1 MKDHRF
7 IELLNLYIDRQ
18 ITAEETAELEA
29 EIQSSPKRQAVY
41 RQYCQIHAATKVVY
55 ESFRAGA
62 AEPAAN
68 TTGRPATVELFETRR
83 RTNWVHYVGG
93 FAAAAAVAGL
103 FFVRYSA
110 NTSLETPVALAPV
123 QTVAVAPVQPAPA
136 KEAVSAPTAA
146 PAVPAAT
153 NLISLRNTSTT
164 PDYSA
169 MLVALREQDEERA
182 LAERWQSARAQSLFD
197 VNLFDTKH
205 TLPAAEPDQR
215 LLRRQTA
222 GQQVEMTIFQ
232 FQR

>member
-29 EIQSSPKRQAVY
+29 EIQSSPQRQAVY
-41 RQYCQIHAATKVVY
+41 RQYCQIHSATKVVY

-62 AEPAAN
+62 AEPVA
-68 TTGRPATVELFETRR
+68 TTAGRPATVELFEPRR

-103 FFVRYSA
+103 FFVRHSA
-110 NTSLETPVALAPV
+110 NTGLETPVFAPV
-123 QTVAVAPVQPAPA
+123 QTVAVASVQQPAPA
-136 KEAVSAPTAA
+136 QAVSAPTAV
-146 PAVPAAT
+146 PAAPAAT
-153 NLISLRNTSTT
+153 NLISLRNTSTA

-182 LAERWQSARAQSLFD
+182 QAERWQSTRTQSLFD
-197 VNLFDTKH
+197 DNLFDAKH
-205 TLPAAEPDQR
+205 TLPAAESDQR
-215 LLRRQTA
+215 LLRRQTN

>member
-1 MKDHRF
+1 MKDNRF

-29 EIQSSPKRQAVY
+29 EIQGSPQRQAVY

-62 AEPAAN
+62 EPAAAPS
-68 TTGRPATVELFETRR
+68 GRPATVELFENRR
-83 RTNWVHYVGG
+83 RANWVHYVGG

-103 FFVRYSA
+103 FFVRYHA
-110 NTSLETPVALAPV
+110 NSGLETPLAAVPV
-123 QTVAVAPVQPAPA
+123 QTVAVAPVEAAPA
-136 KEAVSAPTAA
+136 KAVAA
-146 PAVPAAT
+146 PVAAATVPAKT

-182 LAERWQSARAQSLFD
+182 LAERWQTARAQSLFD
-197 VNLFDTKH
+197 DNLFDAKH
-205 TLPAAEPDQR
+205 TLPVSEPDQR
-215 LLRRQTA
+215 LLRRQT

>member
-1 MKDHRF
+1 MKDNRF

-29 EIQSSPKRQAVY
+29 EIQGSPQRQAVY

-62 AEPAAN
+62 AEPAADPS
-68 TTGRPATVELFETRR
+68 GRPATLESFGARR

-110 NTSLETPVALAPV
+110 SSGVDTPVIATSVA
-123 QTVAVAPVQPAPA
+123 TVAVAPVQ
-136 KEAVSAPTAA
+136 AA
-146 PAVPAAT
+146 PAQVTTAVPAVAPAAAATT
-153 NLISLRNTSTT
+153 NLISLRNTSAA

-169 MLVALREQDEERA
+169 MLVALREPDEERA
-182 LAERWQSARAQSLFD
+182 LADRWQTARAQSLFD
-197 VNLFDTKH
+197 DNLFDAKH
-205 TLPAAEPDQR
+205 ALPVAEPEQR
-215 LLRRQTA
+215 LLRRPN
-222 GQQVEMTIFQ
+222 GQVEMTVFQ

>member
-18 ITAEETAELEA
+18 ITADETAELEA

-68 TTGRPATVELFETRR
+68 PSGRPATVELFENRR

-110 NTSLETPVALAPV
+110 SPGIEAPLVSVPV
-123 QTVAVAPVQPAPA
+123 QTVAVAPVQAAPA
-136 KEAVSAPTAA
+136 KAVEAPAAAPT
-146 PAVPAAT
+146 VPAKT
-153 NLISLRNTSTT
+153 NLISLRNTSTA

-182 LAERWQSARAQSLFD
+182 LAERWQTSRTQSLFD
-197 VNLFDTKH
+197 DNLFDAKH
-205 TLPAAEPDQR
+205 ALPVTQPDQR
-215 LLRRQTA
+215 LLRRQT